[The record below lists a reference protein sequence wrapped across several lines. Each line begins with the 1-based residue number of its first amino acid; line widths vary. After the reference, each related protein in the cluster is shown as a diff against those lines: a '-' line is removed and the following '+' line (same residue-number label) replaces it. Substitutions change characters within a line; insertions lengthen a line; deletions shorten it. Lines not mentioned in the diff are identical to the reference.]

1 MKALLLV
8 SVLVGAV
15 ACGGSAPPAAAPSIR
30 AADRS
35 HSEGAAERQA
45 SENANRALTADECT
59 ELGEYIA
66 GVCHDTNSR
75 QARIEGWCGD
85 MVARTTSGTWA
96 ADCQKSL
103 KYMDSVCYR
112 STDNAPSMMAC
123 DRNAGL

>member
-1 MKALLLV
+1 MKTLV
-8 SVLVGAV
+8 VLSVLVGAV
-15 ACGGSAPPAAAPSIR
+15 ACGGSAPPPVAPVNHAAEQR
-30 AADRS
+30 

-45 SENANRALTADECT
+45 SENANRGLTADECT

-66 GVCHDTNSR
+66 GVCHETNSR
-75 QARIEGWCGD
+75 AARIEGWCSD
-85 MVARTTSGTWA
+85 MTARTTSGTWA